1 LTEVGHRRIHYVLV
15 MRRGRSE
22 ELSSQDPVARS
33 PGHDR
38 TAPEHPI
45 DDVLPGEARV
55 LVAAQESLAG
65 ERRGVRG
72 LWPFLGPAFIAAVAY
87 VDPGNFATNM
97 AAGARFGYL
106 LLWVVLAANLMAM
119 LVQSMSAKLGI
130 ATRMNLPEVC
140 RQRFS
145 RRTNIVLWIQA
156 EVIAMATDIAEFVG
170 AAIGLNLLF
179 GIALFPAALVTGA
192 AALIILALQARGFR
206 RLEAV
211 IAGLIG
217 VIVGSFAVQVF
228 LAEPSP
234 SGIAAGFV
242 PGFSGTESVL
252 LAVGIIGATVMPHV
266 IYLHSALTQHRVVG
280 VTEGEKRRIFRFELV
295 DVMIAMIIAGLIN
308 MSMLIIAASTFYEQ
322 GLVDVGDDLTEVYQ
336 ALGAHLSSNADL
348 LFGVA
353 LLASGLSS
361 SSVGTMAGQVVMQGF
376 IGRQIPLFVRRLVTM
391 LPALVV
397 VAVGVD
403 PSRALVLSQVVLSFG
418 IPFALIPLVVFCR
431 DRRLMGSLVNRRSTT
446 VAGVLVATVII
457 ALNVFLL
464 AGTFGIVD
472 V

>member
-1 LTEVGHRRIHYVLV
+1 
-15 MRRGRSE
+15 ME
-22 ELSSQDPVARS
+22 ERHE
-33 PGHDR
+33 HDR
-38 TAPEHPI
+38 TAPEHPL

-65 ERRGVRG
+65 RRRGLRG

-97 AAGARFGYL
+97 AAGANFGYL

-130 ATRMNLPEVC
+130 ATRKNLPEVC
-140 RQRFS
+140 RERFS
-145 RRTNIVLWIQA
+145 RRTNVLLWIQA
-156 EVIAMATDIAEFVG
+156 EVVAMATDIAEFVG

-179 GIALFPAALVTGA
+179 GIDLFPAALLTGA
-192 AALIILALQARGFR
+192 AAMLILALQSRGFR

-211 IAGLIG
+211 IAALIG
-217 VIVGSFAVQVF
+217 VIVGAFAVQAF
-228 LAEPSP
+228 AADPDPSEVVQ
-234 SGIAAGFV
+234 GFV

-280 VTEGEKRRIFRFELV
+280 VTEEEKQRIFRFEFV
-295 DVMIAMIIAGLIN
+295 DVVIAMTIAGLIN
-308 MSMLIIAASTFYEQ
+308 MSMLVIAASTFYDR
-322 GLVDVGDDLTEVYQ
+322 GLFDVGDDLALVYD
-336 ALGAHLSSNADL
+336 ALGEYLGSNADI
-348 LFGVA
+348 LFGIA

-376 IGRQIPLFVRRLVTM
+376 IGRQIPLFLRRVVTM
-391 LPALVV
+391 TPALIV

-418 IPFALIPLVVFCR
+418 IPFALIPLILFCR
-431 DRRLMGSLVNRRSTT
+431 NRGLMGSLVNRRPTT
-446 VAGVLVATVII
+446 IAAIAVASVII

-464 AGTFGIVD
+464 AGTFGLVD